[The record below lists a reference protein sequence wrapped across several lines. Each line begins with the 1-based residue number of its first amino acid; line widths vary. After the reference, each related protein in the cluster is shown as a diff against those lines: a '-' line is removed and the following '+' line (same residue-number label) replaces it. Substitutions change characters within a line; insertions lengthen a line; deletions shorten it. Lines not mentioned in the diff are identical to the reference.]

1 MDNNHNMLRYKE
13 VWISGIGLA
22 LIMGLIGTIS
32 FYKCTDNIGCLF
44 YTTIPL
50 LPGVFLN
57 LEGITSI
64 IVNLFFWFLIGALIG
79 FLIYKIRRK

>member
-1 MDNNHNMLRYKE
+1 MLKYKE

-44 YTTIPL
+44 YTIIPL

-57 LEGITSI
+57 LEGVTSI
-64 IVNLFFWFLIGALIG
+64 TVSLIFWFLLGSLIG
-79 FLIYKIRRK
+79 FIVYKIKYKK

>member
-1 MDNNHNMLRYKE
+1 MLKYKE
-13 VWISGIGLA
+13 IWIFGVGLA

-50 LPGVFLN
+50 LPGIFLN
-57 LEGITSI
+57 LEGLTSI
-64 IVNLFFWFLIGALIG
+64 TIILLFWFLLGSLIG
-79 FLIYKIRRK
+79 FLIYNFKK

>member
-1 MDNNHNMLRYKE
+1 MIKYMLKYKE
-13 VWISGIGLA
+13 ILIFGIGLA
-22 LIMGLIGTIS
+22 LIMSLIGTIS

-57 LEGITSI
+57 LESVTSI
-64 IVNLFFWFLIGALIG
+64 IVSLFFWFLLGSLIG
-79 FLIYKIRRK
+79 FLIYKLKKTK